1 MRPFIL
7 FICSLLPFSVTAQT
21 ISSPDGRYVLTMGNG
36 ITYSVSFKGKKIVE
50 KSQMGVDI
58 DNRLFESALG
68 VPRGEHDNWCSDLKL
83 KGEERTAVD
92 TTWTPLYGENAQ
104 IRDHYNQL
112 VLHYE
117 KGSQEGAVEGGYDK
131 RKYYAMDIV
140 IRAYNEGVAFRYHF
154 PETANSLFLHIT
166 GEQTSFAMPEGTMA
180 WYEEWAQ
187 GPYEKRSL
195 RPTPDPS
202 KTLSP
207 LSREGE
213 SLATLES
220 CAMSASGNASLPS
233 RGDLEGSWF
242 ESERPLL
249 LQLSDGTYVALL
261 EAAMKDYT
269 RGKFKLKKD
278 NELQIAMYD
287 CADIIS
293 PYDTPWRVIMAGE
306 KAVDLINHKDFILN
320 LNNQCSMDNAQWI
333 KPGKAFRSCRLDKAS
348 IFKSIDFCAEF
359 GIEYAELDAG
369 WYGPEGKVSS
379 DARKVIET
387 RDFTMP
393 EVCEYAKSKGVGVW
407 VYVNQRALYN
417 QLDELLPLYQQWGIK
432 GIKFGFVQ
440 IGNQQWS
447 TWLHDAVA
455 KCAKYQLMVDIHDE
469 YRPTGLSRTYPNLL
483 TQEGIMGNECM
494 PDATHDVTLPFTRFL
509 CGPADYTLCYFN
521 NRVKSTKG
529 HQLAMAAV
537 YYSPIQFLFWY
548 DNPYPNGW
556 DSEELKFWRDC
567 PTVFDES
574 IALDG
579 QPGEFI
585 IQARRVGNEWYVGAM
600 TNTQARTVSIP
611 TRPTPAPSRNGGES
625 SGLNENNALLLPE
638 GKYEVTIY
646 EDDPSGQS
654 PTHVAVRKQTINIKS
669 TKRQSSITLHLQPSG
684 GAALHF
690 KRSSE

>member
-1 MRPFIL
+1 MRQFFL
-7 FICSLLPFSVTAQT
+7 FLCGLLPITVTAQT
-21 ISSPDGRYVLTMGNG
+21 VSSPDGRYAMTIGKGM
-36 ITYSVSFKGKKIVE
+36 TYSVSFKGKKIVE
-50 KSQMGVDI
+50 QSQLGVDI

-68 VPRGEHDNWCSDLKL
+68 VPRGEHENWCSDLEL
-83 KGEERTAVD
+83 KGEERTTVD
-92 TTWTPLYGENAQ
+92 TTWTPLYGENAR

-117 KGSQEGAVEGGYDK
+117 KGNQEGAIEGAYDK
-131 RKYYAMDIV
+131 RKYYAMDIIV
-140 IRAYNEGVAFRYHF
+140 RAYNEGIAFRYHF
-154 PETANSLFLHIT
+154 PETANSLFLHVT
-166 GEQTSFAMPEGTMA
+166 GELTSFAMPEGTIA

-187 GPYEKRSL
+187 GPYKSEEL
-195 RPTPDPS
+195 RVKS
-202 KTLSP
+202 EEL
-207 LSREGE
+207 GVE
-213 SLATLES
+213 SE
-220 CAMSASGNASLPS
+220 
-233 RGDLEGSWF
+233 WY

-249 LQLSDGTYVALL
+249 LQLPDGTYAALL

-278 NELQIAMYD
+278 NELQIDMYD

-306 KAVDLINHKDFILN
+306 QAVDLINNKELILN
-320 LNNQCSMDNAQWI
+320 LNAPADSSLFTHHSSLSWVR
-333 KPGKAFRSCRLDKAS
+333 PGKAFRAGRLEKAS
-348 IFKSIDFCAEF
+348 IMKSIDFCAEF
-359 GIEYAELDAG
+359 GIPYVELDAG
-369 WYGPEGKVSS
+369 WYGPEGKVDS

-393 EVCEYAKSKGVGVW
+393 EVCTYAKSKGIGVW

-447 TWLHDAVA
+447 TWLHNAVE

-537 YYSPIQFLFWY
+537 YYSPLQFLFWY
-548 DNPYPNGW
+548 DNPYPEGW
-556 DSEELKFWRDC
+556 ESEELKFWKDC

-579 QPGEFI
+579 IPGEYI
-585 IQARRVGNEWYVGAM
+585 VQARRSGEDWFIGAM
-600 TNTQARTVSIP
+600 TNTEARTVTIP
-611 TRPTPAPSRNGGES
+611 TDF
-625 SGLNENNALLLPE
+625 LPK
-638 GKYEVTIY
+638 GKYEVECY
-646 EDDPSGQS
+646 NDDP
-654 PTHVAVRKQTINIKS
+654 TLDTKTKVKS
-669 TKRQSSITLHLQPSG
+669 EKRQVKSGKPIVLQLQPSG

-690 KRSSE
+690 KPIAK